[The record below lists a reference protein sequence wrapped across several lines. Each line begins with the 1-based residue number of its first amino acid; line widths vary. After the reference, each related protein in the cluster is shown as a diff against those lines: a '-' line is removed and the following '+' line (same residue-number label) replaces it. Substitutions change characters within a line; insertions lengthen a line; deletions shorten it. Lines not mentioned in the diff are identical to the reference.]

1 MKAEL
6 ARGQFAAKSVI
17 IADDMADARAVAAIL
32 MRELG
37 MTVYEAEDGLETL
50 SLCKAHQVDLILLD
64 VRMPKPSGQDLIS
77 QIRSSSQSY
86 EHVPIL
92 AVTGDKSSVVDS
104 AENLLLDISA
114 YLIKP
119 YQPKFLIDVIAG
131 LLSHGIK

>member
-6 ARGQFAAKSVI
+6 AREHFAAKSVI

-64 VRMPKPSGQDLIS
+64 VRMPKLSGQDLIS

-119 YQPKFLIDVIAG
+119 YQPKFLIDVIDG

>member
-64 VRMPKPSGQDLIS
+64 VRMPKLSGQDLIS

-119 YQPKFLIDVIAG
+119 YQPKFLIDVIDG
-131 LLSHGIK
+131 LLSQGIK